1 MKYSVVFLAA
11 ILFLGSLGFP
21 AYGEVNNPYPP
32 PPQTDGVTTG
42 ATSRI
47 VPGPTGSEIL
57 ADLILVRPVSLLAYL
72 FGTAM
77 SVVAAPFVLSTP
89 EKDGP
94 ETCYKLLNEPFDFA
108 VFRPLGEFP
117 EPKY

>member
-1 MKYSVVFLAA
+1 MKYPVVFLAA
-11 ILFLGSLGFP
+11 FLFLGFLGLP
-21 AYGEVNNPYPP
+21 AYGEISNPYPP
-32 PPQTDGVTTG
+32 PPQTDGVTAG
-42 ATSRI
+42 ATSTL
-47 VPGPTGSEIL
+47 VPGPTGSEML

-77 SVVAAPFVLSTP
+77 GVVAAPFVLSTP

-94 ETCYKLLNEPFDFA
+94 ETCYRLLNEPFDFA

-117 EPKY
+117 GPRY